1 MFVLTV
7 DQVGS
12 RSDVDRV
19 QEVLADAA
27 RWRRRGVVLGPD
39 RTAGDEFQL
48 VLPDAADALACAL
61 DLNRDGRWSTGL
73 GVGSVRRPLPATTR
87 EATGD
92 AFSAAREAVDAA
104 KRTPYRLV
112 VAAARAPRSAADVT
126 ALLHLLLDVRAR
138 RSPEGWAVADL
149 LAEGLSQAEVAERQ
163 GVTPQA
169 ISQRA
174 RAGGLRAE
182 DAALPAL
189 QRLLAAL
196 DEEVGGR
203 R

>member
-1 MFVLTV
+1 MLTV

-12 RSDVDRV
+12 RADADRV
-19 QEVLADAA
+19 TGVLDDGAS
-27 RWRRRGVVLGPD
+27 WRDRGVVLGPD

-48 VLPDAADALACAL
+48 VLTDAGPALAAAL
-61 DLNRDGRWSTGL
+61 RLTREGRWSVGM
-73 GVGSVRRPLPATTR
+73 GVGPVRLPLPATTR

-104 KRTPYRLV
+104 KRTPLRMV
-112 VAAARAPRSAADVT
+112 VATVAARRSAADVT
-126 ALLHLLLDVRAR
+126 ALVHLLLEVRAR

-149 LAEGLSQAEVAERQ
+149 LAEGLSQAEAAERQ

-174 RAGGLRAE
+174 RAAGLRAE

-189 QRLLAAL
+189 ERVLAAL
-196 DEEVGGR
+196 DREVGGR

>member
-1 MFVLTV
+1 MLTV

-19 QEVLADAA
+19 APLLEEGSLL
-27 RWRRRGVVLGPD
+27 RRGALLGPD

-48 VLPDAADALACAL
+48 VHGDAGRALTTALAL
-61 DLNRDGRWSTGL
+61 TRDGRWSVGL
-73 GVGSVRRPLPATTR
+73 GVGDVRVPLPRTTR

-92 AFSAAREAVDAA
+92 AFTAARTAVDAA
-104 KRTPYRLV
+104 KRTPFRLV
-112 VAAARAPRSAADVT
+112 VAAVDAPVAAGDVT
-126 ALLHLLLDVRAR
+126 ALLHLLLEVRLR

-149 LAEGLSQAEVAERQ
+149 LAEGLSQTEVAERQ

-174 RAGGLRAE
+174 RTAGLRTE

-189 QRLLAAL
+189 VRRLEAL
-196 DEEVGGR
+196 DREVGGSR
-203 R
+203 